1 MKSRRFTLIELL
13 VVIAIIAIL
22 ASMLLPALSRAR
34 AKARQI
40 SCLGNVKQVALGFI
54 MYTQDYNGHFPLD
67 SLSGY
72 PPGGTENAGMAALDT
87 WFRMVYSYVNDSNIL
102 YCPDVSGVN
111 NYLSMTISSDY
122 CANDVVLDSTD
133 SQMKTPS
140 STMLTGERRRDKN
153 NLSEHWTDYVWR
165 MGSETDTLKRHND
178 GSNFSMVDGHAE
190 WARYTGVGADSTSGQ
205 RIWFAIQ

>member
-1 MKSRRFTLIELL
+1 MKKRRFTLIELL

-40 SCLGNVKQVALGFI
+40 NCLGNVKQVNLGFI

-67 SLSGY
+67 
-72 PPGGTENAGMAALDT
+72 PNGTSDVLGLNDPAA
-87 WFRMVYSYVNDSNIL
+87 WFRQVYSYVNDTNIL

-111 NYLSMTISSDY
+111 FFTGVTGMSSDY
-122 CANDVVLDSTD
+122 CANDNQQVLTHTD
-133 SQMKTPS
+133 SEMKTPS
-140 STMLTGERRRDKN
+140 STLLTNERRRDKN
-153 NLSEHWTDYVWR
+153 NLTEHWSDYQWR
-165 MGSETDTLKRHND
+165 MANEPDTLKRHND

-190 WARYTGVGADSTSGQ
+190 WARYTGVGNDATSGQ
-205 RIWFAIQ
+205 RIWFSRQ

>member
-54 MYTQDYNGHFPLD
+54 MYTQDYNGHYPLD
-67 SLSGY
+67 
-72 PPGGTENAGMAALDT
+72 PNGTADVAGLNDPSV
-87 WFRMVYSYVNDSNIL
+87 WFRQVHTYVNDENIL
-102 YCPDVSGVN
+102 RCPDVSVGTFTGVTM
-111 NYLSMTISSDY
+111 SCDY
-122 CANDVVLDSTD
+122 CANDQVLTHTD
-133 SQMKTPS
+133 SEMKTPS
-140 STMLTGERRRDKN
+140 CTMLTNERRRDKN
-153 NLSEHWTDYVWR
+153 NLSEHWSDYSPWR
-165 MGSETDTLKRHND
+165 ITNELVTLTRHSE
-178 GSNFSMVDGHAE
+178 GSNFAMVDGHAE

-205 RIWFAIQ
+205 RIWFARQ